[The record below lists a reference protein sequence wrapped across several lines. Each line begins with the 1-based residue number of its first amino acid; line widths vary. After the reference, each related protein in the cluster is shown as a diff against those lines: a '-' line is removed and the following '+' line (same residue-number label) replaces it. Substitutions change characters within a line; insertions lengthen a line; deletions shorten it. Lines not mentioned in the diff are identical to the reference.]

1 MKRSRHSRFFPIFLY
16 MISIWGTLAALGC
29 GGGASAPI
37 SQGSPPAGPI
47 TLAAFSDS
55 APAGSPAFTATAV
68 GSGFTPTT
76 AAFWNGAELS
86 TSYQT
91 SQILYANIPATLLVQ
106 PGTASVYLKDTST
119 GSVSNTVVFGILSSA
134 AATAGVVQLISN
146 APNGSPANGDTAT
159 QPSISAT
166 GRFVVFQSAGT
177 NLVPQQVITPWSNI
191 YMADTCIG
199 TTTSWTPSVQLI
211 AVSADGTTGGNAHSY
226 DSSVSQDGRYVAFDS
241 GASNLLANNP
251 PYCNSTIDCAFV
263 RDTCMGV
270 SSGCTPHTILGSI
283 LPGEVGSGGGLPVIT
298 ASGRYLTFD
307 SNGGGNTVQVYLRDW
322 CVGAPSGCA
331 PNTIPISVNSIGAVA
346 NEGADPQSLSAD
358 GASVGFVSYSTNLID
373 PNQPAVSSTA
383 MMFVRNTCTDST
395 VTPCTPGISR
405 VDVPNGGGVANNQL
419 DYEAIPSLSSTG
431 RYISYSSKATN
442 LVSQT
447 VDFTSVY
454 LRDTCMGVMGCTAQ
468 NKLVSL
474 GNDGSI
480 GNAGSHQQSMSAD
493 GRFVAFTSIATNL
506 V

>member
-1 MKRSRHSRFFPIFLY
+1 
-16 MISIWGTLAALGC
+16 
-29 GGGASAPI
+29 
-37 SQGSPPAGPI
+37 
-47 TLAAFSDS
+47 
-55 APAGSPAFTATAV
+55 
-68 GSGFTPTT
+68 
-76 AAFWNGAELS
+76 
-86 TSYQT
+86 
-91 SQILYANIPATLLVQ
+91 
-106 PGTASVYLKDTST
+106 
-119 GSVSNTVVFGILSSA
+119 
-134 AATAGVVQLISN
+134 
-146 APNGSPANGDTAT
+146 
-159 QPSISAT
+159 
-166 GRFVVFQSAGT
+166 
-177 NLVPQQVITPWSNI
+177 
-191 YMADTCIG
+191 
-199 TTTSWTPSVQLI
+199 
-211 AVSADGTTGGNAHSY
+211 
-226 DSSVSQDGRYVAFDS
+226 
-241 GASNLLANNP
+241 
-251 PYCNSTIDCAFV
+251 
-263 RDTCMGV
+263 
-270 SSGCTPHTILGSI
+270 
-283 LPGEVGSGGGLPVIT
+283 VIT

-431 RYISYSSKATN
+431 RYISYSSQATN

-506 V
+506 VWGLPYAAGTWQDVYVRDTCTGAPAGCYPSTVRVAVTTLPYYQTSSNAGASWPAISADGHYVAFLSSSTNLTSVGGNGDTQVFLAKTGF